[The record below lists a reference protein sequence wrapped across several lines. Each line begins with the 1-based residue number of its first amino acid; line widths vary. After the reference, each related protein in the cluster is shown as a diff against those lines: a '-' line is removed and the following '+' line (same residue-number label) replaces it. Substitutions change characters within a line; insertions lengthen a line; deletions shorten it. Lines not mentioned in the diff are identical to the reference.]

1 MKAKDSGVTTLVTR
15 ESDTTEMLYR
25 IFGEVLVPLD
35 KVRTHYF
42 RNLNEQT
49 FLAEITSGRIRLPI
63 TTLDTSRKAIKYI
76 HIRHIALLIE
86 TRADKAA
93 DKSSSHASPID

>member
-1 MKAKDSGVTTLVTR
+1 MNANDTGATTSVAR
-15 ESDTTEMLYR
+15 ESGTTEMLYR
-25 IFGEVLVPLD
+25 MFGEILVPLD

-49 FLAEITSGRIRLPI
+49 FLTEITSGRIRLPI

-86 TRADKAA
+86 LSAAKAA
-93 DKSSSHASPID
+93 DKFFLHDSPKG

>member
-1 MKAKDSGVTTLVTR
+1 MNAKDTGTTTSAAH

-25 IFGEVLVPLD
+25 MFGEVLVPLD

-49 FLAEITSGRIRLPI
+49 FLTEITSGRIRLPI

-76 HIRHIALLIE
+76 HIRHISLLIE
-86 TRADKAA
+86 LSAAKAA
-93 DKSSSHASPID
+93 DRFFLNDSPKG